1 MKTSISGRLSHL
13 LPLVLLPLL
22 LLACGKEKR
31 FSVIGQFSHMPQQ
44 QVRLQELRIDDQIV
58 VLDSVRSDADG
69 KFELSA
75 ESGGS
80 GLYQLVFEQG
90 PYVILAKDEG
100 NIRITGDWQ
109 HFDNYAVE
117 GSPASR
123 SMQQFLRVVNEH
135 IRDINT
141 LDRVMRELHA
151 QGRDSMLASAQ
162 ADLSKTNES
171 LTHFVER
178 YADTTQYL
186 PNALFAVRILNP
198 VAEQQ
203 FITAFVQALPRR
215 FGDAPQAK
223 DFTKRWDDMLA
234 KRSQPAA
241 EPQTF
246 TGGAVAGAAAP
257 PISLPDPLGQVVPLS
272 SLKGKYVLVDFWA
285 SWCGPCRAEN
295 PNVVAAFNKFKDK
308 DFTIYGVSL
317 DHDKA
322 KWMQAIQKDGLAW
335 TQVSDL
341 KGWESVAAR
350 DYGVEA
356 IPANFLLD
364 KEGRIIARNL
374 RGAGLEAKLTE
385 VLR

>member
-1 MKTSISGRLSHL
+1 MKTSISGRLSRL
-13 LPLVLLPLL
+13 FPFLLLPLL

-31 FSVIGQFSHMPQQ
+31 FTVIGQFSHMPQQ
-44 QVRLQELRIDDQIV
+44 GVRLQELRIDDKII
-58 VLDSVRSDADG
+58 VLDSTRTSAEG

-90 PYVILAKDEG
+90 PYIILAKDEG
-100 NIRITGDWQ
+100 NIRLTGDWEN
-109 HFDNYAVE
+109 FNGYTVE

-123 SMQQFLRVVNEH
+123 SMQQFLRVVSEH

-141 LDRVMRELHA
+141 LERVMRELHS
-151 QGRDSMLASAQ
+151 QGRDSLIPSAQ
-162 ADLSKTNES
+162 QDMSHATEG
-171 LTHFVER
+171 LTRFVER

-198 VAEQQ
+198 VAEEQ
-203 FITAFVQALPRR
+203 FISAFVQALPRR

-223 DFTKRWDDMLA
+223 EFVKRWNDMLA
-234 KRSQPAA
+234 KRNQPAA

-257 PISLPDPLGQVVPLS
+257 PISLPDPQGQVVPLS

-285 SWCGPCRAEN
+285 SWCAPCRAEN
-295 PNVVAAFNKFKDK
+295 PNVVAAFNKYKDK
-308 DFTIYGVSL
+308 NFTIYGVSL
-317 DHDKA
+317 DHDKD
-322 KWMQAIQKDGLAW
+322 KWLKAIQADGLNW

-364 KEGRIIARNL
+364 KEGKIIARNL
-374 RGAGLEAKLTE
+374 RGAALDAKLAE
-385 VLR
+385 LLR